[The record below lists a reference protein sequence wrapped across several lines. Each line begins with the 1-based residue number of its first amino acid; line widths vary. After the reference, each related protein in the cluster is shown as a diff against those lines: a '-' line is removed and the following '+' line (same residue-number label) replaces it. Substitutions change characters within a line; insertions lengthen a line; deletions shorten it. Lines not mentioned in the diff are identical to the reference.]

1 MPRPTP
7 HALSH
12 LRLLLRAILVMLA
25 VAAPLLAIPGV
36 RASDA
41 TTIEAPT
48 MKKMGAGLVL
58 MVSLQR
64 S

>member
-1 MPRPTP
+1 MNRMNDSLKLIRRALLVTLVVATP
-7 HALSH
+7 VM
-12 LRLLLRAILVMLA
+12 AIH
-25 VAAPLLAIPGV
+25 GV
-36 RASDA
+36 RAADT

-48 MKKMGAGLVL
+48 MKNRGAGLVL